1 VLTSERV
8 LSLTGPG
15 HAILKADLCRI
26 EGELQPM
33 ESVDRFLKIA
43 GGGGGISIEENTLPP
58 GFMSLWNAILIANAW
73 GNDRILTGQNGK

>member
-58 GFMSLWNAILIANAW
+58 GFMSLWNAMLIDIA
-73 GNDRILTGQNGK
+73 